1 MAAIVM
7 EARPRRARAPRKP
20 KTAPVESDALCPED
34 EIEDAPP
41 RVGRPVRAMPDGYA
55 RGSAGHAPKC
65 RECPQWVGKTSVCP
79 LRGAHQ
85 NGQSPA
91 CRYGIV
97 LIRAKRMADRRA
109 GTESTKGVKK
119 QCRG

>member
-1 MAAIVM
+1 MAAVIT
-7 EARPRRARAPRKP
+7 EGRPGRARVRRRPKP
-20 KTAPVESDALCPED
+20 ASAGSDALCPED
-34 EIEDAPP
+34 EIEDVPP
-41 RVGRPVRAMPDGYA
+41 RMGRPVRAMLDGYA
-55 RGSAGHAPKC
+55 RGSAAHAPKC
-65 RECPQWVGKTSVCP
+65 RECPQWIGKTSVCP

-109 GTESTKGVKK
+109 GTKSIKGVKK